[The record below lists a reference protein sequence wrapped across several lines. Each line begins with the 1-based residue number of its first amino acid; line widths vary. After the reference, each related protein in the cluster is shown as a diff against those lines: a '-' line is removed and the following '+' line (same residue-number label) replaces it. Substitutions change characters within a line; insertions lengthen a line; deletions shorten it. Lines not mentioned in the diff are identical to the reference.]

1 MADQK
6 LQWRINLPSLLQ
18 EIIECWWPWTS
29 IMRVP
34 FNILRSI
41 LNDIALRA
49 SELNDKELNK
59 LMMRL
64 ALYEVADPYSDKYD
78 ADFVQ
83 EYLNS

>member
-1 MADQK
+1 MKTREQ
-6 LQWRINLPSLLQ
+6 
-18 EIIECWWPWTS
+18 IEKEFDEKFLVIKNEYWCPWFNP
-29 IMRVP
+29 I
-34 FNILRSI
+34 NILRSI

-78 ADFVQ
+78 PDFVQ